1 MKGCDYLNS
10 IRENIDHVRKTLV
23 EGVTLIAVSKTK
35 SPQEIIEAYEMG
47 IRDFGENKVQEIEA
61 KYDVLPKD
69 IRWHLIGH
77 LQTNKVRKVL
87 GKTHLI
93 QSLDRASLA
102 AEIQKRAEKMDLTVD
117 TLIEINIGE
126 EPQKAGI
133 LLKDL
138 PEFLEELKN
147 LTRIHVKG
155 LMAIIPQGTPEEN
168 RQYFRKMKEVFMEL
182 KQNENERFRMEIL
195 SMGMSSDY
203 ELAMQEGST
212 MVRVG
217 TGIFGSRNY

>member
-10 IRENIDHVRKTLV
+10 IRENIKHVRKTLS

-35 SPQEIIEAYEMG
+35 SPEEIMEAYEMG
-47 IRDFGENKVQEIEA
+47 VRDFGENKVQEIEA

-102 AEIQKRAEKMDLTVD
+102 AEIHKRAEKMDLTVD

-138 PEFLEELKN
+138 PGFLDDLKN
-147 LTRIHVKG
+147 LDRIHVKG

-182 KQNENERFRMEIL
+182 KQKERERFRMEIL

-203 ELAMQEGST
+203 EMAMQEGST

>member
-10 IRENIDHVRKTLV
+10 IRENIEHVRHTLL

-35 SPQEIIEAYEMG
+35 SPEEIMEAYEMG

-93 QSLDRASLA
+93 QSLDRSSLA
-102 AEIQKRAEKMDLTVD
+102 AEIHKRAEKMNLTVD

-138 PEFLEELKN
+138 PGFLDELKN
-147 LTRIHVKG
+147 LNRIHVKG

-182 KQNENERFRMEIL
+182 KQHEKEHFRMEIL

-203 ELAMQEGST
+203 ETAMQEGST

>member
-23 EGVTLIAVSKTK
+23 EGVTIIAVSKTK